1 MVENNHNNN
10 NNNNNVQLNNGVM
23 DVAQGNGHELLS
35 TAQLFTVQGR
45 KLCRQQQQQQNHVN
59 NNDMDQN
66 TIDQRHQDEER
77 ELIHDDRMANQHR
90 ITTENKRKRSES
102 TDKMDVSRSF
112 SQLSIIQRN
121 PKEKKS
127 TSRNNL
133 SDNDTVH
140 ATTNDNQ
147 QQ

>member
-1 MVENNHNNN
+1 
-10 NNNNNVQLNNGVM
+10 
-23 DVAQGNGHELLS
+23 
-35 TAQLFTVQGR
+35 
-45 KLCRQQQQQQNHVN
+45 
-59 NNDMDQN
+59 
-66 TIDQRHQDEER
+66 
-77 ELIHDDRMANQHR
+77 DDRMANQHR